1 MKYGTQIVYPKMKQM
16 AEANAGRSSEELTRM
31 LYTILA
37 RIAGSGKSEEETAE
51 LMSACMGQ
59 YILILMQSSEYQNSV
74 RGRPD
79 DELAGAYATLMR
91 GLMPSMPAEFRNLYT
106 SIAMGRWNQH
116 GQKIYEVSRGLTQRL
131 ANTRL
136 TGVTTDV
143 LKLPFPAIAIRVPM
157 DMGMEFHEILV
168 VETPEYQISKNT
180 KLLTEGPNGKEYK
193 EVAQKIREAGKCPRS
208 WRISASRI
216 EDEAGTEETL
226 SVGTIRLWPGQDLE
240 ETLKEALYAEWGDQ
254 TQQAMAF
261 AINTVLYTSWP
272 DTGEEFEERVSKDW
286 LDAKQAV
293 TRSNGY
299 KKERAKEKLKGLWAE
314 RRIYLGAKV
323 PFMQTP
329 EDDKTGAGH
338 KPTVRTL
345 VSGHW
350 KMQACGPRWTE
361 RKLIRVEPFWRGPMD
376 GPVTNPIRRVS

>member
-1 MKYGTQIVYPKMKQM
+1 MRYGTQIIYPKMKQM
-16 AEANAGRSSEELTRM
+16 DEANKGSSSEELTKK
-31 LYTILA
+31 LYTILS
-37 RIAGSGKSEEETAE
+37 RIVASGKSQEETAA

-59 YILILMQSSEYQNSV
+59 YILILMQSPEYQESI

-79 DELAGAYATLMR
+79 DEIAGAYATLMQ
-91 GLMPSMPAEFRNLYT
+91 GLMPSMPMEFQNLYT
-106 SIAMGRWNQH
+106 CIAMGRWHQY

-143 LKLPFPAIAIRVPM
+143 LKLPFPAIAIRVPT

-168 VETPEYQISKNT
+168 VETPEYEIGKNT
-180 KLLTEGPNGKEYK
+180 KLLTEGPNGKEYTD
-193 EVAQKIREAGKCPRS
+193 VAQKIRDAGKCPRS

-216 EDEAGTEETL
+216 EDAAGTEETL
-226 SVGTIRLWPGQDLE
+226 SVGTIRLWPGQDLGE
-240 ETLKEALYAEWGDQ
+240 ALKDCLYAEWGDQ

-299 KKERAKEKLKGLWAE
+299 KKERAKAKLKGLWAE
-314 RRIYLGAKV
+314 QRIYLGAKV
-323 PFMQTP
+323 PFMSAP
-329 EDDKTGAGH
+329 EEEKNGAGH
-338 KPTVRTL
+338 KIAVRTL

-350 KMQACGPRWTE
+350 KMQPHGPRWTE